1 MSLWESMAAGWR
13 DLQRTMTRRLAYA
26 YAPAV
31 TNLLGW
37 PLIASRNVPE
47 GQALMLSEQR
57 TVIVG
62 IPSRDA
68 TIAALIVRDGLA
80 DVLAWLG
87 QPARPLAL
95 QVAAAHYGLDQVD
108 DVDEV
113 EFDPDDPTTYP
124 CAPDNR
130 ARGADCG
137 CSGTGLLSCPGWDA

>member
-1 MSLWESMAAGWR
+1 MSGSVRDVFR
-13 DLQRTMTRRLAYA
+13 DLGRRLAYV
-26 YAPAV
+26 YAPLA

-37 PLIASRNVPE
+37 ATLPDRHVPE
-47 GQALMLSEQR
+47 GQALVLSERR
-57 TVIVG
+57 TIVVG

-95 QVAAAHYGLDQVD
+95 QVAASHYGLDDEVVD
-108 DVDEV
+108 ELEDEDEV

-124 CAPDNR
+124 CAPQNR